1 MFLVRVR
8 VSGRPAEGPI
18 LGKGSH
24 PAGAEVRLAISG
36 TGRLVELAKGKQGLH
51 VHQRERTSKALPVQ
65 VFILIF
71 LSEVRREAF
80 CGNRN

>member
-8 VSGRPAEGPI
+8 VRRRHAEGPI
-18 LGKGSH
+18 LGAGSH
-24 PAGAEVRLAISG
+24 PVGAEVRSAISG
-36 TGRLVELAKGKQGLH
+36 TGRLVELPEGKQGLH
-51 VHQRERTSKALPVQ
+51 VHQCERTSKALPVQ

-71 LSEVRREAF
+71 LSEVRWEAF